1 MFRQDIQTLNYY
13 SDNFDKKF
21 IDFSIY
27 LVNFAL
33 CNDRHVLVK
42 LFTTEKNGNTNIDM
56 IIPLQDILNI

>member
-1 MFRQDIQTLNYY
+1 MTMYKMFRQDIQTLNYY

-33 CNDRHVLVK
+33 CNDWHVLVK
-42 LFTTEKNGNTNIDM
+42 FFKIEKKKEFRYNNI
-56 IIPLQDILNI
+56 IAR